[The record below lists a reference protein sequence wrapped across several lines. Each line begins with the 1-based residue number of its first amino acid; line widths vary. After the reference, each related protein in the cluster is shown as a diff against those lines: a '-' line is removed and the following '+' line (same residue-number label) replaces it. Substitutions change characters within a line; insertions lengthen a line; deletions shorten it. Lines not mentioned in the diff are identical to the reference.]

1 MNAAVAIART
11 YWLESKLEFLKN
23 LRLPVFSL
31 STLLFPVMFY
41 LMFGLAF
48 GGGPIGSVPR
58 PLYFAVAYS
67 AFGVVGA
74 CLFGF
79 GANVAIER
87 GQGWMLLRRA
97 FPAPP
102 LAYFVAK
109 MFMATTFSL
118 AIIVALLGLAVLAG
132 GASLGLADLV
142 RVVPVLL
149 AGTLP
154 FSAMG
159 LAFGTVCGPNSA
171 PAVINL
177 VYLPMAFAGGMWI
190 PVQFLPSTIQA
201 IAPYLPTYHY
211 AQLALSAVGAG
222 DGGVAGHLVVLGLVT
237 AVCLAGASV
246 FYSRKP

>member
-1 MNAAVAIART
+1 MSVGAIVRT
-11 YWLESKLEFLKN
+11 YWLESKFEFLKN

-48 GGGPIGSVPR
+48 GGSTIGPVAR

-87 GQGWMLLRRA
+87 GQGWLLLRRA

-109 MFMATTFSL
+109 MFMSTAFSL
-118 AIIVALLGLAVLAG
+118 AIIAILLGLAVIAG
-132 GASLGLADLV
+132 GVNLGLAELA
-142 RVVPVLL
+142 RVVPLLL

-159 LAFGTVCGPNSA
+159 LALGTVCGPNSA

-177 VYLPMAFAGGMWI
+177 VYLPLAFAGGMWI
-190 PVQFLPSTIQA
+190 PIQYLPAPVQA
-201 IAPYLPTYHY
+201 IAPFLPTYHY
-211 AQLALSAVGAG
+211 VQLALGGIGAG
-222 DGGVAGHLVVLGLVT
+222 AGHVAVHLLVLGGVT
-237 AVCLAGASV
+237 AVCLAGAAV
-246 FYSRKP
+246 FYSRQP

>member
-1 MNAAVAIART
+1 MNARAFART
-11 YWLESKLEFLKN
+11 YWLESKFEFLKN

-41 LMFGLAF
+41 LMFGLAL
-48 GGGPIGSVPR
+48 GDGSVGPVSR
-58 PLYFAVAYS
+58 PLYLAVAYS

-74 CLFGF
+74 CMFGF

-87 GQGWMLLRRA
+87 GQGWLLLRRA

-109 MFMATTFSL
+109 MFMATAFSIAIIAILLSL
-118 AIIVALLGLAVLAG
+118 AVIAGGARLGLAELAG
-132 GASLGLADLV
+132 LV
-142 RVVPVLL
+142 PLLL

-159 LAFGTVCGPNSA
+159 LALGTVCGPNSA

-190 PVQFLPSTIQA
+190 PVDYLPATVQA
-201 IAPYLPTYHY
+201 IAPFLPTYHY
-211 AQLALSAVGAG
+211 AQLALGGIGAG
-222 DGGVAGHLVVLGLVT
+222 AGNVAVHLLVLAGVT
-237 AVCLAGASV
+237 AACLAGAAV
-246 FYSRKP
+246 FYSRQP

>member
-1 MNAAVAIART
+1 MAIVRT

-48 GGGPIGSVPR
+48 GGGTIGSVPR

-87 GQGWMLLRRA
+87 GQGWLLLRRA

-109 MFMATTFSL
+109 MFMATAFSL
-118 AIIVALLGLAVLAG
+118 AIIVILLGLAALAG
-132 GASLGLADLV
+132 GASLGLADVV

-149 AGTLP
+149 VGTLP

-159 LAFGTVCGPNSA
+159 LALGTLCGPNSA

-190 PVQFLPSTIQA
+190 PVQFLPSAIQA

-211 AQLALSAVGAG
+211 AQLALGAVGAG
-222 DGGVAGHLVVLGLVT
+222 DGHVATHLVVLAVVT
-237 AVCLAGASV
+237 GACLAAASV
-246 FYSRKP
+246 FYSRQP

>member
-1 MNAAVAIART
+1 MNAAAAIVRT

-79 GANVAIER
+79 GANVATER

-102 LAYFVAK
+102 FAYFVAK
-109 MFMATTFSL
+109 MFMATAFSL
-118 AIIVALLGLAVLAG
+118 AIIVILLVLAVLAG
-132 GASLGLADLV
+132 GASLGFADLA
-142 RVVPVLL
+142 RVVPLLL

-159 LAFGTVCGPNSA
+159 LALGYLCGPNSA

-177 VYLPMAFAGGMWI
+177 VYLPRTQLPVRSHRQARRRQPHRSGTARAGEGVALGGCAVAAR
-190 PVQFLPSTIQA
+190 PTRT
-201 IAPYLPTYHY
+201 YLP
-211 AQLALSAVGAG
+211 GRG
-222 DGGVAGHLVVLGLVT
+222 PR
-237 AVCLAGASV
+237 ASDA
-246 FYSRKP
+246 